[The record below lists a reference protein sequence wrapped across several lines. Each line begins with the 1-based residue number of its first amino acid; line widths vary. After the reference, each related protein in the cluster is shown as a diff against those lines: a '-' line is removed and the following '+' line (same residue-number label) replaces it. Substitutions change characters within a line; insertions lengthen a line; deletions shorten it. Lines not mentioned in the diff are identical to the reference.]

1 MQAVA
6 CFVLYQV
13 FMLTHVFMIYH
24 ITVQVSIFTNA
35 KYPILHFEAGD
46 EENMIPGQRGG
57 PRTLSSN
64 SVTAHYACDKC
75 LIQWHKSR
83 RGVTL

>member
-6 CFVLYQV
+6 CSLLYQV
-13 FMLTHVFMIYH
+13 FMLTHKFMIYH

-46 EENMIPGQRGG
+46 EENMIPG
-57 PRTLSSN
+57 
-64 SVTAHYACDKC
+64 
-75 LIQWHKSR
+75 
-83 RGVTL
+83 